1 MATPQFPTSDR
12 EADYLIALAG
22 NANVGKSVIFNA
34 LTGLNQIVG
43 NWPGKTVELAEGRC
57 LHRGRSIRVVDLPGI
72 YSLSTYSQE
81 ELVSREFIAEAKPN
95 AVVNVVDSTVLQRNL
110 YFTLQLIELG
120 APIVL
125 ALNLFDLAEKSGIE
139 VDERRL
145 GELLGVPVVK
155 TSGVSGKGLTELI
168 DAALGVAVSE
178 GSAAVRYGR
187 EVEGAI
193 ASLERSLAARELPPS
208 IRSYPLRFVAIKLL
222 ESDMAIGEAVK
233 GSVAGERRRTA
244 SGAVHGAA
252 AAGLHPSPAS
262 VSSVAPTTAVQDP
275 LALARALGRRL
286 ERLHGHPVAT
296 VLAAERYAFC
306 ARAVD
311 AVVQTNKRKTR
322 STGERL
328 DSFLLTKAGGWIVF
342 VLGMFALF
350 GAVYFIGDRLSTLL
364 DGLFGLAHT
373 AYHSLALP
381 PWLSDFIWQGIIQGV
396 VAGVEVALP
405 YIVPFY
411 LILSVLEN
419 SGYLARIAFLTDS
432 IMHRLGLHGKAFI
445 PMILGV
451 GCNVPAVMGTRIME
465 QPRNRLIAAVLATIV
480 PCSARTVVILGLV
493 GVFLG
498 FLPAVSLYLVS
509 LLLVFLVGRL
519 MNRLLPGDNPG
530 LIMEMPKLKVPIA
543 RITVRQT
550 WFRVK
555 DFMQFAFPIIV
566 VGSLVLYLLNLAG
579 VLGWISTALAPF
591 TEGVLG
597 LPAVAIIVLIF
608 GVFRKELTLIMFA
621 ALSHTMLLNTVL
633 SPRQIY
639 VFALIVM
646 LYVPCVSTIAVLRRE
661 FGGKKAALISGAEV
675 VGALL
680 LGALLNWGWQ
690 LVHLVG

>member
-1 MATPQFPTSDR
+1 MATSQSLIADR
-12 EADYLIALAG
+12 KADYLIALAG
-22 NANVGKSVIFNA
+22 NANVGKSVIFNS

-43 NWPGKTVELAEGRC
+43 NWPGKTVELAEGVC
-57 LHRGRSIRVVDLPGI
+57 SHGGKSIRVVDLPGI

-81 ELVSREFIAEAKPN
+81 ELVSREFIAEATPD
-95 AVVNVVDSTVLQRNL
+95 AVINVVDSTVLQRNL

-120 APIVL
+120 APIVV
-125 ALNLFDLAEKSGIE
+125 ALNLIDLAETSGIE
-139 VDERRL
+139 VDERKL
-145 GELLGVPVVK
+145 AELLGVPVVK
-155 TSGVSGKGLTELI
+155 TSGATGRGLTELI
-168 DAALGVAVSE
+168 DAALEVGRVPR
-178 GSAAVRYGR
+178 AAVRYGR

-193 ASLERSLAARELPPS
+193 ASLERALDARRLLPS
-208 IRSYPLRFVAIKLL
+208 IGSYPRRFVAIKLL
-222 ESDMAIGEAVK
+222 EADKEIGEVVK
-233 GSVAGERRRTA
+233 GSVGVEEFREAP
-244 SGAVHGAA
+244 AA
-252 AAGLHPSPAS
+252 AAESGGGQPP
-262 VSSVAPTTAVQDP
+262 SSVQNP
-275 LALARALGRRL
+275 LALARALGWRL
-286 ERLHGHPVAT
+286 ERLHGHPIAT

-306 ARAVD
+306 AKAVD
-311 AVVQTNKRKTR
+311 AAVLTTKRKSR
-322 STGERL
+322 SAGERL
-328 DSFLLTKAGGWIVF
+328 DTFLLTKAGGWV
-342 VLGMFALF
+342 VLVIGMFALF

-364 DGLFGLAHT
+364 DGLFELL
-373 AYHSLALP
+373 HSAFLGLALP
-381 PWLSDFIWQGIIQGV
+381 AWLSGFIWEGLVQGV

-445 PMILGV
+445 PMILGI

-498 FLPAVSLYLVS
+498 FLPAISLYLVS
-509 LLLVFLVGRL
+509 IILIFIVGRV

-530 LIMEMPKLKVPIA
+530 LIMEMPKLRLPIA

-550 WFRVK
+550 WFRLR
-555 DFMQFAFPIIV
+555 DFIQFAFPIIV
-566 VGSLVLYLLNLAG
+566 VGSLALYLLNIAG
-579 VLGWISTALAPF
+579 VLGWLSAALSPF

-597 LPAVAIIVLIF
+597 LPAISIIVLIF
-608 GVFRKELTLIMFA
+608 GIFRKELTLIMFA
-621 ALSHTMLLNTVL
+621 ALSHTMLFNTVL
-633 SPRQIY
+633 NPRQIY

-661 FGGKKAALISGAEV
+661 FGGRKAALISGAEV

-680 LGALLNWGWQ
+680 LGALVNWGWQ
-690 LVHLVG
+690 AFRLIG

>member
-1 MATPQFPTSDR
+1 MTASQFPKAGQK
-12 EADYLIALAG
+12 ADYLIALAG

-34 LTGLNQIVG
+34 LTGMNQIVG
-43 NWPGKTVELAEGRC
+43 NWPGKTVELAEGVC
-57 LHRGRSIRVVDLPGI
+57 LHGGRSIRVVDLPGI

-81 ELVSREFIAEAKPN
+81 ELVSREYIAEARPN

-139 VDERRL
+139 IDEARL

-155 TSGVSGKGLTELI
+155 TSGVTGKGLTELI
-168 DAALGVAVSE
+168 EAALSLS
-178 GSAAVRYGR
+178 GSTRSSVVRYGR

-193 ASLERSLAARELPPS
+193 ASLERSLAPHHGRSSIQGYPS
-208 IRSYPLRFVAIKLL
+208 RFAAIKLL
-222 ESDMAIGEAVK
+222 ESDREIAEAVRASLAVGK
-233 GSVAGERRRTA
+233 ERNGTREP
-244 SGAVHGAA
+244 GG
-252 AAGLHPSPAS
+252 GSPATGLVEAP
-262 VSSVAPTTAVQDP
+262 VSAVQDP
-275 LALARALGRRL
+275 LALARALAKRL

-296 VLAAERYAFC
+296 ILAAERYAFC

-311 AVVQTNKRKTR
+311 AVVRTTKRKTR
-322 STGERL
+322 AAGEQL
-328 DSFLLTKAGGWIVF
+328 DSFLLTKLGGWVVF
-342 VLGMFALF
+342 VVGMFALF
-350 GAVYFIGDRLSTLL
+350 GAIYFIGDRLSTLL
-364 DGLFGLAHT
+364 DGLFAVARTAFYGL
-373 AYHSLALP
+373 SLP
-381 PWLSDFIWQGIIQGV
+381 SWLSNFLWQGLVEGV

-411 LILSVLEN
+411 IALSILEN

-432 IMHRLGLHGKAFI
+432 LMHRLGLHGKAFI
-445 PMILGV
+445 PIILGV

-465 QPRNRLIAAVLATIV
+465 QPRNRLIAAVLATLV

-498 FLPAVSLYLVS
+498 FLPALSLYLVS
-509 LLLVFLVGRL
+509 LVLMFVVGRI

-530 LIMEMPKLKVPIA
+530 LIMEMPKLKVPVA
-543 RITVRQT
+543 RITIRQT
-550 WFRVK
+550 WFRLK
-555 DFMQFAFPIIV
+555 DFLQFAFPIIV
-566 VGSLVLYLLNLAG
+566 IGSLVLYLLNLVG
-579 VLGWISTALAPF
+579 VLDWISQALAPF

-597 LPAVAIIVLIF
+597 LPAIAIIVLIF
-608 GVFRKELTLIMFA
+608 GIFRKELTLIMLA

-661 FGGKKAALISGAEV
+661 FGSSKALLISGAEV

-680 LGALLNWGWQ
+680 LGAFVNWGWR